1 MCLPTVYINT
11 IVTSKFAQAH
21 VMTMTYHCHLV
32 NSDAISSKYILI
44 SGKLKCGGKCTFQK

>member
-11 IVTSKFAQAH
+11 IVASKFAQVH

-32 NSDAISSKYILI
+32 NGDKMLSAVNTS
-44 SGKLKCGGKCTFQK
+44 

>member
-32 NSDAISSKYILI
+32 NSDKMLSAVNTS
-44 SGKLKCGGKCTFQK
+44 